1 MAKRRKSAIM
11 IVLNGVINDSRV
23 KKCASSL
30 KNHGYDSRIYGLK
43 KGVGGSP
50 SSFKI
55 DEEVEVTLFPDRRRN
70 LPYGSHSGD
79 KWRLLQLGLFSEMWP
94 YIQKLKPD
102 FIHSHDFGAIRLGH
116 DLVER
121 LRQEGNTSF
130 WIHDLHEYV
139 AGLEQMDEAVLEE
152 ALIDQRELIRRADR
166 LITVSGP
173 IARELSVDYDLSTPP
188 VTIFNC
194 PIYPGKLSKIG
205 VKESLQLGKDSPL
218 IVYAGG
224 LAKQRG
230 LENVISSLKTLRK
243 HHLCIVADMRSK
255 YISVL
260 ENLAKELKV
269 KDRVHFVDYV
279 EYSELPSFISDA
291 DIAIH
296 PMLKYKNG
304 DLAMPNKI
312 FDYLHSELPIA
323 VGNCETMSKFVER
336 WKLGV
341 SFESENISS
350 LIYAIEYLTENT
362 PNIDFETREYLAKR
376 YSWKR
381 QEEKL
386 LTLYEG
392 ASKEMDLFQEISQD
406 IEVSLIANGDSVEG
420 NMGVDYFAGPFLLS
434 LFENG
439 EKKIE
444 IETEKNGDFA
454 FNIDSISTGS
464 ENCELEFKA
473 RRWGRIPLFKI
484 KCEKKNR
491 KWEVTKIP
499 IK

>member
-1 MAKRRKSAIM
+1 M
-11 IVLNGVINDSRV
+11 IVLNGVVNDSRV
-23 KKCASSL
+23 KKCATSL
-30 KNHGYDSRIYGLK
+30 RNHGYDIRIFGLK
-43 KGVGGSP
+43 KEVGRGTRT
-50 SSFKI
+50 FKL
-55 DEEVEVTLFPDRRRN
+55 DEGVEVTLFPDRRRS

-79 KWRLLQLGLFSEMWP
+79 KWRLLQLGLFSEIWP
-94 YIQKLKPD
+94 HIQKLKPD

-139 AGLEQMDEAVLEE
+139 AGLEQMDEAVLRE
-152 ALIDQRELIRRADR
+152 ALIDQKELINRANR

-173 IARELSVDYDLSTPP
+173 IARELLVDYDLSTPP

-194 PIYPGKLSKIG
+194 PRYPGKLSKIG
-205 VKESLQLGKDSPL
+205 VKESLQLERDSPL

-230 LENVISSLKTLRK
+230 LENVISSLKTIGK
-243 HHLCIVADMRSK
+243 YHLCIIADLNSK
-255 YISVL
+255 YIPVL
-260 ENLAKELKV
+260 EKLAAELKV
-269 KDRVHFVDYV
+269 KERVHFVNYV

-312 FDYLHSELPIA
+312 FDYLHSELPII
-323 VGNCETMSKFVER
+323 VGNCETMSKFVEK

-350 LIYAIEYLTENT
+350 LISAVENLTENP

-376 YSWKR
+376 YSWEK

-386 LTLYEG
+386 LTLYED
-392 ASKEMDLFQEISQD
+392 ARKEMDLFQEVSTD
-406 IEVSLIANGDSVEG
+406 IEVSLFVEGDSIKG
-420 NMGVDYFAGPFLLS
+420 NMDVDYFSGPFLLS
-434 LFENG
+434 LFEN
-439 EKKIE
+439 EKEEIKIE
-444 IETEKNGDFA
+444 ADKNGDFV
-454 FNIDSISTGS
+454 FDVNSISTDS
-464 ENCELEFKA
+464 DNYELEFKA
-473 RRWGRIPLFKI
+473 RRWGGNPLFKI
-484 KCEKKNR
+484 KCEKNNG

-499 IK
+499 IKRG